1 MTATAS
7 SPTLS
12 GALLI
17 GGERITAASGGTY
30 RHVYPG
36 TGLPNA
42 SIPLAGRSEV
52 DRAVDSAWD
61 AHREWM
67 SYPVDR
73 RRDLLFALAD
83 VVRDHFAELSEL
95 NV

>member
-67 SYPVDR
+67 SYPSIAAATCCSR
-73 RRDLLFALAD
+73 WPMWCATT
-83 VVRDHFAELSEL
+83 SPS
-95 NV
+95 